1 MTNAKMMMVLA
12 GVALSGTTLAQAEQ
26 GVNRDEVRAIVSEML
41 SDAETRS
48 SLLQGGGTAGYDKG
62 FFLASSDN
70 NFRLNIGGLVQFRH
84 VSNFRSDQG
93 AKGVASDTRTATN
106 SGFDLR
112 RAAVTFSGHAVSP
125 DLKYTVRL
133 LTETTGGV
141 AIDDAFVSY
150 NLGNGWYVKGGQFT
164 LGFMRESMADDSM
177 GIAAERSIVEAAFGG
192 DRTQG
197 IEAGWSD
204 PQYAFMLGFHDG
216 MNSSNS
222 AWNTEST
229 GFGGASIA
237 PRGER
242 AYAINARGEWVFS
255 GKREDLAD
263 YTAQQGQALTGIF
276 GAAVNWQQS
285 RRIDSTLV
293 DPVQAGGGAAAG
305 AFGGADTLSYTVD
318 LQVENAGFGFYT
330 AFVGQWNQAKFHNVG
345 AVTTNNGVDQSANN
359 LGLVVQGSYRFTPE
373 FELFARYDGLY
384 LAKKQGGLETGGV
397 SPTGDTRSR
406 NYSFVTFGGNYYFA
420 GHAAKFTLDCV
431 MGLNRTGRLV
441 DGAPGG
447 PFTDLVETGFL
458 PNTNLGLLGTAKG
471 LEAAVR
477 AQFQLMF

>member
-70 NFRLNIGGLVQFRH
+70 NFRLNIGGLVQFRY
-84 VSNFRSDQG
+84 VANFRDED
-93 AKGVASDTRTATN
+93 GVGTDLGGSPTTGENTGFEMRRTA
-106 SGFDLR
+106 
-112 RAAVTFSGHAVSP
+112 VTLSGHAVSP
-125 DLKYTVRL
+125 DLKYNIRLITEGSDSSSVR
-133 LTETTGGV
+133 
-141 AIDDAFVSY
+141 IDDAFVSY
-150 NLGNGWYVKGGQFT
+150 NLGNGWYIKGGQYK
-164 LGFMRESMADDSM
+164 LGFMRETMTDDGM
-177 GIAAERSIVEAAFGG
+177 QLAAERSIVEAAFGAG
-192 DRTQG
+192 RTQG
-197 IEAGWSD
+197 VEFGWSD

-216 MNSSNS
+216 MNSAGSRWTDDN
-222 AWNTEST
+222 T
-229 GFGGASIA
+229 GFRSQSLFGAPAGLA

-242 AYAINARGEWVFS
+242 AYAVNARGEWVFQ

-285 RRIDSTLV
+285 RRIDRALS
-293 DPVQAGGGAAAG
+293 DNNQYRD
-305 AFGGADTLSYTVD
+305 ADTLSYTVD

-330 AFVGQWNQAKFHNVG
+330 AFVGQWNQGKFSSAG
-345 AVTTNNGVDQSANN
+345 ATNGTEENGNN
-359 LGLVVQGSYRFTPE
+359 FGVVVQGSYRFTPE
-373 FELFARYDGLY
+373 FEIFARYDGLY
-384 LAKKQGGLETGGV
+384 LSGEQGTLSTGGIGA
-397 SPTGDTRSR
+397 TLRRLRSE

-431 MGLNRTGRLV
+431 MSLNRTARLTNT
-441 DGAPGG
+441 DG
-447 PFTDLVETGFL
+447 FTDLVDIGVL
-458 PNTNLGLLGTAKG
+458 PNSNIGLLGTAKG

>member
-70 NFRLNIGGLVQFRH
+70 NFRLNIGGLVQFRY
-84 VSNFRSDQG
+84 VANFRDED
-93 AKGVASDTRTATN
+93 GVGTN
-106 SGFDLR
+106 LGGSPSTGENTGFEMR
-112 RAAVTFSGHAVSP
+112 KTAVTLSGHAVSP
-125 DLKYTVRL
+125 DLKYNIRLITEGSDSSSVR
-133 LTETTGGV
+133 
-141 AIDDAFVSY
+141 IDDAFVSY

-216 MNSSNS
+216 MNSSNTS
-222 AWNTEST
+222 WTADNT
-229 GFGGASIA
+229 GFGGLSDGIA

-242 AYAINARGEWVFS
+242 AYAINARGEWVFA

-285 RRIDSTLV
+285 RRIDRSIY
-293 DPVQAGGGAAAG
+293 AANTFNAR
-305 AFGGADTLSYTVD
+305 DTLSYTVD

-330 AFVGQWNQAKFHNVG
+330 AFVGQYDQGKFRG
-345 AVTTNNGVDQSANN
+345 ATAGSNLDGTDRNANN

-373 FELFARYDGLY
+373 FELFARYDGLF
-384 LAKKQGGLETGGV
+384 LAKKTGGLELGGAN
-397 SPTGDTRSR
+397 PAALADLRSR

-431 MGLNRTGRLV
+431 MSLNRTARLTNT
-441 DGAPGG
+441 DA
-447 PFTDLVETGFL
+447 FTDLVDIGVL
-458 PNTNLGLLGTAKG
+458 PNSNIGLLGTAKG

>member
-84 VSNFRSDQG
+84 VSNFRSDEG
-93 AKGVASDTRTATN
+93 AKGVASNTATATN

-112 RAAVTFSGHAVSP
+112 KAAVTFSGHAVSP

-133 LTETTGGV
+133 LTETTGG
-141 AIDDAFVSY
+141 ASIDDAFVSY
-150 NLGNGWYVKGGQFT
+150 NLGNGWYVKGGQFK
-164 LGFMRESMADDSM
+164 LGFMRETMTDDGM
-177 GIAAERSIVEAAFGG
+177 QLAAERSIVEAAFGAG
-192 DRTQG
+192 RTQG

-216 MNSSNS
+216 MNSSNT
-222 AWNTEST
+222 AWNSESVGT
-229 GFGGASIA
+229 NSLGGIA

-285 RRIDSTLV
+285 RRIDTTLV
-293 DPVQAGGGAAAG
+293 PNFTFRDV
-305 AFGGADTLSYTVD
+305 DTLSYTVD

-330 AFVGQWNQAKFHNVG
+330 AFVGQWNQGKFDRTGN
-345 AVTTNNGVDQSANN
+345 AQNGTEQSANN

-373 FELFARYDGLY
+373 FELFARYDGLF
-384 LAKKQGGLETGGV
+384 LAKKQGGLITGEI
-397 SPTGDTRSR
+397 SPAGDLRSR

-441 DGAPGG
+441 DGAPG
-447 PFTDLVETGFL
+447 PFTDLVEAGVL
-458 PNTNLGLLGTAKG
+458 PNNNLGLLGTAKG

>member
-93 AKGVASDTRTATN
+93 AKGVVASDTRTATN

-112 RAAVTFSGHAVSP
+112 RAAVTFSGHAVRP

-164 LGFMRESMADDSM
+164 LGFMRESMADDSV

-263 YTAQQGQALTGIF
+263 YTAQQGQALTGVF
-276 GAAVNWQQS
+276 GAAINWQQS
-285 RRIDSTLV
+285 RRIDTNLVTDSTFR
-293 DPVQAGGGAAAG
+293 DN
-305 AFGGADTLSYTVD
+305 DTLSYTVD

-330 AFVGQWNQAKFHNVG
+330 AFVGQWNQGKLDNTG
-345 AVTTNNGVDQSANN
+345 AANNGTEQSANN

-373 FELFARYDGLY
+373 FELFARYDGLF
-384 LAKKQGGLETGGV
+384 LAKKQGGLETGGI
-397 SPTGDTRSR
+397 SPARDLRSR

-431 MGLNRTGRLV
+431 MGLNRTRSLT
-441 DGAPGG
+441 DATPGT
-447 PFTDLVETGFL
+447 FTDLVETGFL

>member
-70 NFRLNIGGLVQFRH
+70 NFRLNIGGLVQFRY
-84 VSNFRSDQG
+84 VGNFRSDQG
-93 AKGVASDTRTATN
+93 AKGVGSATRTATN
-106 SGFDLR
+106 TGFDMR

-141 AIDDAFVSY
+141 NIDDAFVSY

-204 PQYAFMLGFHDG
+204 PQYAFMIGFHDG
-216 MNSSNS
+216 MNSSNT
-222 AWNTEST
+222 AWNTDST
-229 GFGGASIA
+229 GFAGASIA

-276 GAAVNWQQS
+276 GAAINWQQS
-285 RRIDSTLV
+285 RRIDTTLV
-293 DPVQAGGGAAAG
+293 DD
-305 AFGGADTLSYTVD
+305 FTFRDNDTLSYTVD

-330 AFVGQWNQAKFHNVG
+330 AFVGQWNQGKFDRTGN
-345 AVTTNNGVDQSANN
+345 AQNGTEQSANN

-373 FELFARYDGLY
+373 FELFARYDGLF
-384 LAKKQGGLETGGV
+384 LAKKQGGLETGAI
-397 SPTGDTRSR
+397 SPTGDLRSR

-458 PNTNLGLLGTAKG
+458 PNNNLGLLGTAKG